1 MLLIMLLLNYITKI
15 IHFLARVNT
24 LTRKN
29 DEFNKDLTL
38 DAVIWAIC

>member
-1 MLLIMLLLNYITKI
+1 MLLLNYTTKI
-15 IHFLARVNT
+15 IHFFSCVNT

-38 DAVIWAIC
+38 EIVFRAIS